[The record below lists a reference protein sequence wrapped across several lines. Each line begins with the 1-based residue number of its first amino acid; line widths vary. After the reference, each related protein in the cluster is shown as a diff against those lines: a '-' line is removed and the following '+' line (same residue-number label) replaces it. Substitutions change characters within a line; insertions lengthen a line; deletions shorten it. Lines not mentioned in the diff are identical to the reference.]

1 MATKRKQRKPVAD
14 IPARRGLPDKDYTV
28 VRLTVLRP
36 GEEHVRC
43 FSTNFDVPRAD
54 RQKLLEMIAAHLASE
69 IGNEMWP
76 TYRPSPIEE
85 LDRAMRERRAR

>member
-1 MATKRKQRKPVAD
+1 MSKRQRKPVAD
-14 IPARRGLPDKDYTV
+14 TQARQGIPDKDYTV

-36 GEEHVRC
+36 GDEHVRC
-43 FSTNFDVPRAD
+43 FSTNFDVPQAD
-54 RQKLLEMIAAHLASE
+54 RQRLLDMIASHLAYE

-76 TYRPSPIEE
+76 TYRPSAIEE